1 MHPRL
6 TPGLCRASSHFFTAN
21 DIRLGIFLYL
31 LSVTAKFK
39 SLKCRFSFVSVAQI
53 IAVRQNLKVFKG
65 GIIYLFIIHSFL
77 STAYSTFY
85 IMGLILSMQIP
96 FVGFQPIRT
105 SEHMAAAGKFHPLYL
120 YQSAWLYVFLGRTSL
135 LLENFNMCAMMKSAF
150 LLMYW
155 CPNLFLYH
163 TFLNKFQNVWQVK
176 DDVVLKFTVIVVSLT
191 ILHRPVSRCTL
202 SLTKRLKHRFVL

>member
-120 YQSAWLYVFLGRTSL
+120 SIRVPDYTFFFGRTSS
-135 LLENFNMCAMMKSAF
+135 LLENFNMSAMMKSAF
-150 LLMYW
+150 LPRYW

-163 TFLNKFQNVWQVK
+163 TNFRTSDK
-176 DDVVLKFTVIVVSLT
+176 
-191 ILHRPVSRCTL
+191 
-202 SLTKRLKHRFVL
+202 